1 MSSESTDMAQINN
14 LTKQIDTIK
23 AELSEKLELAKKVKQ
38 SNMYDNF
45 KFWIIAGVCIFFV
58 WVILDSTIKT
68 FTLYFKNRKRE
79 KEHKKKQS
87 APDDNEFE
95 AEYSM
100 NAKVEQKM
108 RMNLQRAGE
117 NQNKELHL
125 AKKEKL
131 ISSNKELSDREIR
144 NMPLEG
150 NIDIQSLNKEHDEYQ
165 YDETKKGGSSFWD
178 MVFQSK
184 DI

>member
-1 MSSESTDMAQINN
+1 MSIGSDDKAIDNITNQIEA
-14 LTKQIDTIK
+14 IK
-23 AELSEKLELAKKVKQ
+23 NELSKNLELAKKVKQ
-38 SNMYDNF
+38 SNMYDDF
-45 KFWIIAGVCIFFV
+45 KFWIITAVCVFFV

-68 FTLYFKNRKRE
+68 FTLYRRNRKRE
-79 KEHKKKQS
+79 KEHKMKQL

-95 AEYSM
+95 PEYSI
-100 NAKVEQKM
+100 NSKIEQKM
-108 RMNLQRAGE
+108 RKNLQRAGT

-131 ISSNKELSDREIR
+131 LSSNKELSDREIR

-150 NIDIQSLNKEHDEYQ
+150 NIDIQSLDKEHDEYQ
-165 YDETKKGGSSFWD
+165 YDKTKKGGSSFWD